1 MFQIRLES
9 GSNEDLI
16 KVPSKIQIR
25 YLNQESFSVSQ
36 TLSDL
41 EKTKV
46 LTNENSLKLDSGC
59 TFKCMDGE
67 IRCSIFGMYYS
78 DYFRKG

>member
-25 YLNQESFSVSQ
+25 YLNQERFQ
-36 TLSDL
+36 PKPTL
-41 EKTKV
+41 KV
-46 LTNENSLKLDSGC
+46 LWKDFLANKNASKLDNGC

>member
-25 YLNQESFSVSQ
+25 YLNQDRFFYSQ
-36 TLSDL
+36 NDL
-41 EKTKV
+41 G
-46 LTNENSLKLDSGC
+46 LTNENSLKLDNGC